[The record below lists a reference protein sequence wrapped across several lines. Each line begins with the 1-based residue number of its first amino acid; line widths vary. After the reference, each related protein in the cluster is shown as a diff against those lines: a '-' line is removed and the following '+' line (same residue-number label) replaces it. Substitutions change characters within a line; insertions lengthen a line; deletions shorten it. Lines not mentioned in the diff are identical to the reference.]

1 MSPGSRIAF
10 MTEDKFIRNSIKKG
24 FWDDISVLMIDE
36 AHERN
41 LLTDIIL
48 GLAKL

>member
-1 MSPGSRIAF
+1 ML
-10 MTEDKFIRNSIKKG
+10 MTEDVFIRNTANEH

-41 LLTDIIL
+41 LTTDIIL
-48 GLAKL
+48 GLSKI

>member
-1 MSPGSRIAF
+1 MF
-10 MTEDKFIRNSIKKG
+10 MTEDKFIKNSAKEN
-24 FWDDISVLMIDE
+24 FLDEISVIMIDE

-48 GLAKL
+48 GLTKNFIA